1 MWTGMEIRGRRVP
14 ESDRIPPSPPPLPQ
28 HQVSTNTRSAN
39 TKLIKFVLNLRY
51 DTFILTQQ
59 AAAGEIGV
67 NFESSEQ
74 QLCVAILYFALQ

>member
-1 MWTGMEIRGRRVP
+1 MWTGVEIRGRRVP
-14 ESDRIPPSPPPLPQ
+14 DSDRIPPSPPPQ

-51 DTFILTQQ
+51 DTFILTQRG
-59 AAAGEIGV
+59 GEIGV

>member
-14 ESDRIPPSPPPLPQ
+14 DSDRIPPSPPP
-28 HQVSTNTRSAN
+28 HQVSSNTRSAN

-51 DTFILTQQ
+51 DTFIIIQRG
-59 AAAGEIGV
+59 GEIGV
-67 NFESSEQ
+67 NFESSQQ